1 MPNASMCQTST
12 EVKREAVSRRG
23 AGYVGAL
30 LGAMVAIDGD
40 TVRVD
45 GNGYRL
51 FRP

>member
-1 MPNASMCQTST
+1 MCQIST
-12 EVKREAVSRRG
+12 EVKREAVSRRP
-23 AGYVGAL
+23 ASYVGAL
-30 LGAMVAIDGD
+30 LGAMAAIDGD